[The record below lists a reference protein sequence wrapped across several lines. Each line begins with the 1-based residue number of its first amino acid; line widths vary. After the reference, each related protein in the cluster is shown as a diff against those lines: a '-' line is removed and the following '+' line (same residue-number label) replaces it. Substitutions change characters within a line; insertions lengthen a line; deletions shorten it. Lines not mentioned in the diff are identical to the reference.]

1 MGGKYLLYNI
11 VDKKGG
17 NIPIENVQD
26 IMHHSFQIRS
36 KDWMAEAVDFLKCFM
51 VEFLYLSSLEFFII
65 PTDLKTMVVVFI
77 NVKDNNKI
85 LWRNL

>member
-36 KDWMAEAVDFLKCFM
+36 KD
-51 VEFLYLSSLEFFII
+51 
-65 PTDLKTMVVVFI
+65 
-77 NVKDNNKI
+77 
-85 LWRNL
+85 